1 MAKPSSPRA
10 RSIEAALSDFT
21 ASASPVLPGQSSE
34 QYQTGLRSLVSE
46 LQAQTPMQV
55 YLAQKMFDCMWW
67 LRSYDLAKHSA
78 IAEAMI
84 TILKLDP
91 EEQEDWP
98 VMQCLRSLDWNNP
111 LVSEAADQWGH
122 NVQSLHAL
130 ATTRCR
136 DKLLNLEQ
144 LSAIRTKT
152 LHQLQTSYEALV
164 SRPIFQERLK
174 LQNQLMARDL
184 GAIELPG
191 TGSPS

>member
-1 MAKPSSPRA
+1 MAKTSSSRG
-10 RSIEAALSDFT
+10 RSIEAVLSDYT
-21 ASASPVLPGQSSE
+21 ASVSPVMPGQSQE
-34 QYQTGLRSLVSE
+34 QYQDGLQSLITE
-46 LQAQTPMQV
+46 LNADTPMQV

-67 LRSYDLAKHSA
+67 LRSYDLANHSA

-84 TILKLDP
+84 SILKLDAD
-91 EEQEDWP
+91 EEEDWP
-98 VMQCLRSLDWNNP
+98 VVQCLRSLDWNNV
-111 LVSEAADQWGH
+111 LIAEVALKSGH
-122 NVQSLHAL
+122 TAQSLHAL

-164 SRPIFQERLK
+164 SRPILQERLK
-174 LQNQLMARDL
+174 LQNQLMIRDL

-191 TGSPS
+191 TEDPS

>member
-1 MAKPSSPRA
+1 MAKPSSSRA
-10 RSIEAALSDFT
+10 RSIEAVLSDFT
-21 ASASPVLPGQSSE
+21 ASASPVLPGQSPE
-34 QYQTGLRSLVSE
+34 QYQTGLQSLIAE
-46 LQAQTPMQV
+46 LQAQTPVQV

-84 TILKLDP
+84 SILKLDAD
-91 EEQEDWP
+91 EEEDWP
-98 VMQCLRSLDWNNP
+98 VVQCLRSLDWNNP
-111 LVSEAADQWGH
+111 LVSAAADQWGH
-122 NVQSLHAL
+122 TVQSLHAL

-144 LSAIRTKT
+144 LSAIRSKT

-164 SRPIFQERLK
+164 SRPILQERLK
-174 LQNQLMARDL
+174 LQNQLMVRDL

-191 TGSPS
+191 KGSPS

>member
-1 MAKPSSPRA
+1 MAKPSSTRA
-10 RSIEAALSDFT
+10 RSIEAVLSDFT
-21 ASASPVLPGQSSE
+21 PSASPVLPGQSAE
-34 QYQTGLRSLVSE
+34 QYQTGLQSLVSE

-55 YLAQKMFDCMWW
+55 YLAQKMFDCIWW
-67 LRSYDLAKHSA
+67 LRTYDLAKHSA
-78 IAEAMI
+78 IAEEMI
-84 TILKLDP
+84 TILKLDAD
-91 EEQEDWP
+91 EKEDWS
-98 VMQCLRSLDWNNP
+98 VMQCLRNLDWNHA

-122 NVQSLHAL
+122 TVQSLHAL
-130 ATTRCR
+130 ATTRSR

-164 SRPIFQERLK
+164 SRPILQERLK

-191 TGSPS
+191 TENPS

>member
-1 MAKPSSPRA
+1 MAKPSSSRTP
-10 RSIEAALSDFT
+10 SIESVLSNFT
-21 ASASPVLPGQSSE
+21 ASASPVLPGQSPE
-34 QYQTGLRSLVSE
+34 QYQTGLKALIAE

-84 TILKLDP
+84 SILKLDAN
-91 EEQEDWP
+91 EEEDWP
-98 VMQCLRSLDWNNP
+98 VLQCLRNLDWNHA
-111 LVSEAADQWGH
+111 LVSEAAQQWGH
-122 NVQSLHAL
+122 TALSLHAL

-136 DKLLNLEQ
+136 DTLLNLEQ

-164 SRPIFQERLK
+164 SRPILQERLK
-174 LQNQLMARDL
+174 LQNQLMVRDL

>member
-1 MAKPSSPRA
+1 MAKPSSLRD
-10 RSIEAALSDFT
+10 RSIEAVLSDFT
-21 ASASPVLPGQSSE
+21 ASASPVLPGQSLE
-34 QYQTGLRSLVSE
+34 QYQTGLQSLVSE

-84 TILKLDP
+84 SILKLDAD
-91 EEQEDWP
+91 EEEDRP
-98 VMQCLRSLDWNNP
+98 VLQCLRNLDWNNA
-111 LVSEAADQWGH
+111 LVSEASQQWGH
-122 NVQSLHAL
+122 TVQSLHAL

-152 LHQLQTSYEALV
+152 LQQLQTSYEALV
-164 SRPIFQERLK
+164 SRPILQEKLK
-174 LQNQLMARDL
+174 LQNRLMARDL
-184 GAIELPG
+184 VAIELPG
-191 TGSPS
+191 TGNPS